1 VVTIQ
6 LVRNF
11 ISDGSLKKNIYSNF
25 KGIMDYLRDDDIAS
39 IAFESKLKIK
49 DFYWSACS
57 VDDLKKFYN
66 RQKLTKNVFCLED
79 HSSSL
84 RQKDFGISK
93 DNSF

>member
-1 VVTIQ
+1 
-6 LVRNF
+6 
-11 ISDGSLKKNIYSNF
+11 
-25 KGIMDYLRDDDIAS
+25 MDYLKDDDIAS
-39 IAFESKLKIK
+39 KFKLKIE

-57 VDDLKKFYN
+57 VDDLKTFYN

-93 DNSF
+93 DNSFW

>member
-1 VVTIQ
+1 
-6 LVRNF
+6 
-11 ISDGSLKKNIYSNF
+11 
-25 KGIMDYLRDDDIAS
+25 MDYLKDDDIAS
-39 IAFESKLKIK
+39 GSKFKIE

-84 RQKDFGISK
+84 RQKDFGIFK
-93 DNSF
+93 DNSFL